1 MANEILSDYMNF
13 MSDLE
18 NAIQRAL
25 YTTVRDGLIASIN
38 DSAFKNV
45 YSYPA
50 KEYFA
55 EKRRYM
61 IADSSNFS
69 AANSYGTTLVL
80 ENTTSLQRGDPG
92 EVNIVEEG
100 MKSWNQPK
108 PREFMEPGLQSYV
121 NSGQAERD
129 LMWSLAEQGFAMKL
143 F

>member
-25 YTTVRDGLIASIN
+25 YTTVRDGLIESLEK
-38 DSAFKNV
+38 SARENV
-45 YSYPA
+45 YSYDA
-50 KEYFA
+50 KPYFKA
-55 EKRRYM
+55 QRRM
-61 IADSSNFS
+61 QIASRDNMSTEVS
-69 AANSYGTTLVL
+69 GTTLRL
-80 ENTTSLQRGDPG
+80 ENKTSLQIGEPG

-100 MKSWNQPK
+100 SAAWNQPG
-108 PREFMEPGLQSYV
+108 PRPFMEEGLQAYV